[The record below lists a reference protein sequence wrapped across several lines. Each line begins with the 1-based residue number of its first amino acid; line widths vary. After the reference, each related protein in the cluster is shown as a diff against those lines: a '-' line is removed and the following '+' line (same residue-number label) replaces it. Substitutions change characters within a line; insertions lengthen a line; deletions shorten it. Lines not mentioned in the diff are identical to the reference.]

1 MARLSTCIAFNQDN
15 LNYLVPVVE
24 EARAIVIALSD
35 ALVTV
40 KRMIAFNNEILR
52 YHERGGAMCY
62 SVYICV
68 WYRLRNVQTA
78 GNRRGGGNGFRNNM
92 ANNLALF
99 RPVSE
104 DDLNRDNEYTP
115 LLNRLNV
122 LRELRERYVA
132 LLSAV
137 LESRE
142 LFTVNFDNCNT
153 CFK

>member
-1 MARLSTCIAFNQDN
+1 MNIEYDLFEYT
-15 LNYLVPVVE
+15 L
-24 EARAIVIALSD
+24 
-35 ALVTV
+35 
-40 KRMIAFNNEILR
+40 
-52 YHERGGAMCY
+52 
-62 SVYICV
+62 
-68 WYRLRNVQTA
+68 YRLRNVQTA
-78 GNRRGGGNGFRNNM
+78 GNRRGGGGNGFRGNM

-115 LLNRLNV
+115 LLNRLNT

-132 LLSAV
+132 LLSSV